1 MPPSTPRSRR
11 AFRWCIAALLGCAAT
26 GALAATLAQKA
37 KEEGCVDRPVRLSGS
52 DMYKCTSKSGNLSYF
67 NVPEGPADAAPAAKA
82 PSSARP
88 ASPPSPAS
96 FPKIDAGTQKSRDDL
111 RRKVLQDELAS
122 EEKLLAEAKRAWAD
136 GTPPPLPE
144 EKADAQKYADRVA
157 RLRQTVQLHERN
169 VEALKRELGSR

>member
-1 MPPSTPRSRR
+1 MTSPSTRPRL
-11 AFRWCIAALLGCAAT
+11 AFRWCVAALLGCAAT

-37 KEEGCVDRPVRLSGS
+37 KEEGCVDKPVRLSGS

-136 GTPPPLPE
+136 GTPPPLPD
-144 EKADAQKYADRVA
+144 EKGDAQKYADRIA

-169 VEALKRELGSR
+169 VEALKRELGAR